1 MSVWETTTV
10 QSIVT
15 VLTLLVAIIA
25 LASLDIKMKKA
36 WDMSAMVCQ
45 NTCISNYVRGFSNE
59 RLVCSHVPGGGCGL
73 MCILHTRKCTH
84 TTS

>member
-25 LASLDIKMKKA
+25 LASLDIKMTKA
-36 WDMSAMVCQ
+36 RDMSAMVCQ
-45 NTCISNYVRGFSNE
+45 NTCISNYIRGFSNE
-59 RLVCSHVPGGGCGL
+59 TACLFTCSWWWMWFNVH
-73 MCILHTRKCTH
+73 ITYT
-84 TTS
+84 

>member
-1 MSVWETTTV
+1 MSVLETTTV
-10 QSIVT
+10 QLIVT

-45 NTCISNYVRGFSNE
+45 NTFTVNIV
-59 RLVCSHVPGGGCGL
+59 
-73 MCILHTRKCTH
+73 
-84 TTS
+84 